1 MLSVGKILHSIAF
14 ARRFDKF
21 YNQQKNFGG
30 FAVSNTKFELTDN
43 VMYVKGV
50 GPRRADLMAK
60 LNIATKYDLLT
71 HYPRTYENHTS
82 LTKISELVEGETA
95 LVVGK
100 IFDVN
105 SRKARNLTIINA
117 ILADSTGRLIL
128 TWFNQDYLLKKLRD
142 GVRVLVIGKIKF
154 DSWSGDT
161 AMTVQKVTFLDAD
174 ETPELGIMPIYPSTA
189 ALSQNVMRTAIKN
202 LLSSMP
208 TLQEILPQKILE
220 EHDLISLD
228 RASRMIHFPKD
239 AQELDAARR
248 RLAFDELF
256 MIQCGLMLIKRQ
268 TQDERRGISHATNG
282 RLVNGVLN
290 NLPFALTDDQRK
302 VFLEVSADMENKI
315 PMRRLIQ
322 GDVGSGKTVVALLA
336 LVKAVEGGWQSA
348 FMAPTE
354 ILAAQHYETFMQLLD
369 GLGIRVGLLSAKV
382 TRTAKMREEI
392 YRKISEHEFDIV
404 IGTHALIQE
413 GVKFAKLGLVVTDE
427 QHRFGVSQR
436 STLEKKSAVLP
447 DMLVMTATPIPRT
460 MTLTIYGDLDVS
472 LIKHLPPGRKPI
484 KTSAKTPRSRK
495 KIYEFVHDE
504 ISAGR
509 QAYVVCPLIE
519 RSESETMADI
529 ESAEEI
535 FDTLSNGIFRDVSC
549 ALLHGKMKPRE
560 KDEIME
566 RFRDGETKLLVATTV
581 IEVGV
586 DVPNASV
593 MVVEHAERFG
603 LAQLHQLRGRVGRG
617 SAKSYCI
624 LISDMKAD
632 MARVRLETME
642 TTNDGFKL
650 AEEDLKLRGP
660 GQFFGEAQHG
670 LPDLK
675 IADVFRDIDLLIQ
688 ARDAAQI
695 FIDDDANLNYFANL
709 RTNIALAFGDKFS
722 QITEA

>member
-1 MLSVGKILHSIAF
+1 MSK
-14 ARRFDKF
+14 
-21 YNQQKNFGG
+21 
-30 FAVSNTKFELTDN
+30 TKFELTDN

-82 LTKISELVEGETA
+82 LAKISELVEGETA

-100 IFDVN
+100 IFDVS

-117 ILADSTGRLIL
+117 TLANGRDELRL
-128 TWFNQDYLLKKLRD
+128 TWFNQDYLLKKLRN

-154 DSWSGDT
+154 DSWSGDM
-161 AMTVQKVTFLDAD
+161 AMNVQKVTFLDAD
-174 ETPELGIMPIYPSTA
+174 EMPELGIMPIYPSTA
-189 ALSQNVMRTAIKN
+189 ALSQNVMRNAVKN
-202 LLSSMP
+202 LLASMP
-208 TLQEILPQKILE
+208 PLQEILPQKILD

-228 RASRMIHFPKD
+228 RASRMIHFPKNSS
-239 AQELDAARR
+239 ELDAARR

-268 TQDERRGISHATNG
+268 TQDERLGISHAANG

-302 VFLEVSADMENKI
+302 VFLEVSADMESKI

-336 LVKAVEGGWQSA
+336 LVKAVDGGWQSA

-354 ILAAQHYETFMQLLD
+354 ILAAQHFETFTKLLD

-436 STLEKKSAVLP
+436 STLEKKSDVLP

-495 KIYEFVHDE
+495 KIYEFVREE

-519 RSESETMADI
+519 RSESETLADI

-535 FDTLSNGIFRDVSC
+535 FDMLSKGIFADVPC

-566 RFRDGETKLLVATTV
+566 RFRDGEIKLLVATTV

-632 MARVRLETME
+632 LARVRLNAME

-675 IADVFRDIDLLIQ
+675 VADVFRDVELLLQ

-709 RTNIALAFGDKFS
+709 RTNIALAFGNKFS

>member
-1 MLSVGKILHSIAF
+1 MSI
-14 ARRFDKF
+14 D
-21 YNQQKNFGG
+21 
-30 FAVSNTKFELTDN
+30 KFELTDN

-50 GPRRADLMAK
+50 GPNRAKALAK
-60 LNIATKYDLLT
+60 LNVFNKYDLLT

-82 LTKISELVEGETA
+82 LTKISDLLEGETA
-95 LVVGK
+95 LVVGS
-100 IFDVN
+100 IFDVT

-117 ILADSTGRLIL
+117 TLVDRTGELRL
-128 TWFNQDYLLKKLRD
+128 TWFNQDYLLQKLRD
-142 GVRVLVIGKIKF
+142 GVRVLVIGKIKY
-154 DSWSGDT
+154 DSWSGDL
-161 AMTVQKVTFLDAD
+161 AMNVQKVTFLDAG
-174 ETPELGIMPIYPSTA
+174 EQPELGIMPIYPATA
-189 ALSQNVMRTAIKN
+189 ALSQNVLRNAVKN

-208 TLQEILPQKILE
+208 PLKEILPQKLLDE
-220 EHDLISLD
+220 QELISLD
-228 RASRMIHFPKD
+228 RASRMIHFPKNS
-239 AQELDAARR
+239 AELNAARR

-268 TQDERRGISHATNG
+268 TQDERLGISHATNG
-282 RLVNGVLN
+282 RLVNQVLN

-302 VFLEVSADMENKI
+302 VFLEVSADMESKI

-336 LVKAVEGGWQSA
+336 LVKAVDGGWQGA

-354 ILAAQHYETFMQLLD
+354 ILAAQHFETFNKLLD

-382 TRTAKMREEI
+382 TRTAKIREEV
-392 YRKISEHEFDIV
+392 YRKISAHEFDIV

-436 STLEKKSAVLP
+436 STLEKKSDTLP

-484 KTSAKTPRSRK
+484 KTSVKTLRERK
-495 KIYEFVHDE
+495 KVYEFVREE
-504 ISAGR
+504 ILNGR
-509 QAYVVCPLIE
+509 QVYVVCPLIE
-519 RSESETMADI
+519 HSESETLSDI

-535 FDTLSNGIFRDVSC
+535 FDDLSNGIFADVPC
-549 ALLHGKMKPRE
+549 ALLHGKMKPRD

-566 RFRDGETKLLVATTV
+566 SFRDGETKLLVATTV

-586 DVPNASV
+586 DVPNATV

-617 SAKSYCI
+617 SEKSYCI
-624 LISDMKAD
+624 LIADKKAD
-632 MARVRLETME
+632 LARVRLKAME

-695 FIDDDANLNYFANL
+695 FVDDDENLNYFANL
-709 RTNIALAFGDKFS
+709 RTNIALAYGDKFN
-722 QITEA
+722 QIIEA